1 MIWLVWVNLLHWLG
15 LRKDKTWKCKID
27 VSVLIWINI
36 IEALCNFKNLSSDA
50 TGDHGCSRGN
60 FRNDLTCYHLSLKLV
75 YFRYFIVSSFKV
87 GYSMNK
93 INMQVII
100 TISIK
105 FNWIN
110 TFRWKTFLIQIVFD
124 TFNNSNIIFNFIILT
139 LFL

>member
-1 MIWLVWVNLLHWLG
+1 
-15 LRKDKTWKCKID
+15 
-27 VSVLIWINI
+27 
-36 IEALCNFKNLSSDA
+36 
-50 TGDHGCSRGN
+50 
-60 FRNDLTCYHLSLKLV
+60 
-75 YFRYFIVSSFKV
+75 
-87 GYSMNK
+87 MNK